1 MPTPG
6 AVECLAE
13 VAALE
18 KKVGKALTPVA
29 AAAYVLGYLAGQHG
43 KDGDE
48 VTKKK
53 VVGERSIFVV
63 DCGSGAS
70 RVYL

>member
-53 VVGERSIFVV
+53 VVERSIFVV

-70 RVYL
+70 RVYV

>member
-1 MPTPG
+1 M
-6 AVECLAE
+6 
-13 VAALE
+13 E

-53 VVGERSIFVV
+53 VVGKRSIFVV
-63 DCGSGAS
+63 D
-70 RVYL
+70 